1 LSQSSSFRKLKQ
13 KKPGM
18 MKTLERK
25 VLVVDDEPVFQRLV
39 QHHLERAGFVALN
52 ASNGRIALEVAE
64 RESPCVIVMDLMM
77 EDMDGL
83 SALKQLKKNTR
94 TKSIPVIM
102 VTATVYPITRQEAA
116 VYGAANFL
124 TKPFS
129 PAQLLAAIAKV
140 VPGFEPPDLSPPKP
154 RVVRETE
161 LPAAPVPSAVS
172 S

>member
-1 LSQSSSFRKLKQ
+1 MNTS
-13 KKPGM
+13 
-18 MKTLERK
+18 ERK

-39 QHHLERAGFVALN
+39 QHHLERAGFRTLN

-83 SALKQLKKNTR
+83 SALKQLKKNER

-116 VYGAANFL
+116 VSGAAIFL
-124 TKPFS
+124 SKPFS

-140 VPGFEPPDLSPPKP
+140 VPDLEQPNLSPTKA
-154 RVVRETE
+154 VVQREAEASTAAP
-161 LPAAPVPSAVS
+161 PAAVTAAS
-172 S
+172 

>member
-1 LSQSSSFRKLKQ
+1 MTQ
-13 KKPGM
+13 
-18 MKTLERK
+18 ERK

-52 ASNGRIALEVAE
+52 AANGRVAIEVAE

-83 SALKQLKKNTR
+83 SALKQLKKGDR

-102 VTATVYPITRQEAA
+102 VTATVYPITRLEAETS
-116 VYGAANFL
+116 GAAAFL

-129 PAQLLAAIAKV
+129 PAQLLAAIRRL
-140 VPGFEPPDLSPPKP
+140 VP
-154 RVVRETE
+154 E
-161 LPAAPVPSAVS
+161 LNGMDAASQDNSIAQERATPTTTVTAPIR
-172 S
+172 